1 MRHLVIALA
10 VSATLAFAAHAQ
22 EQKPVPRDS
31 VRVYI
36 PGCAH
41 DRIFTAYPA
50 TEDRPGGTAVPEGTH
65 LRMNGPKAL
74 MTDIRAH
81 EGTRIELT
89 GVMKRGQLG
98 PEGVNVGRGIRVRP
112 GNGGPSAGLGG
123 GMGSPVA
130 GQILVDVE
138 GWRAIPGDCPQR

>member
-1 MRHLVIALA
+1 MHARIAALIIAGSVAGLA
-10 VSATLAFAAHAQ
+10 QAQ
-22 EQKPVPRDS
+22 EQKPVPKDS

-50 TEDRPGGTAVPEGTH
+50 TEDRPGGSAVPEGTH

-74 MTDIRAH
+74 LADIKGH
-81 EGTRIELT
+81 EGTRIEVT
-89 GVMKRGQLG
+89 GIMKRGQIG
-98 PEGVNVGRGIRVRP
+98 PEGLRVGRGIRVSP

-130 GQILVDVE
+130 NQIVIDLE